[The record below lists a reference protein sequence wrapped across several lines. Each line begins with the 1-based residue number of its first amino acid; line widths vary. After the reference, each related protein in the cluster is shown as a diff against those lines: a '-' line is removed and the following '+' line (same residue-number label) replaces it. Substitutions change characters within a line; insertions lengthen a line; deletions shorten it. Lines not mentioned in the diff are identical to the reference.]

1 MAELAVRF
9 ALTGKSYLKISFE
22 TKEGIMELLNR
33 TFTSQSVALA
43 TGLDPKAIQNWASR
57 GLIVGQRDGTG
68 KGFHLRFSWF
78 NVMEVALADAL
89 MKVGMSSIQDAF
101 AAAQLF
107 AHTGEGPSGYAGE
120 TTTENIRIPSLP
132 WHHSLGETILI
143 VHRDGCSVKL
153 VSNEGTVDLWG
164 LTPAGLDFTGF
175 IVLNVSEIFRHVCF
189 RMAQD
194 YREVLDEA
202 YRDEAEEVSE

>member
-1 MAELAVRF
+1 MMAELAVRF
-9 ALTGKSYLKISFE
+9 TLTAKSYLAISFE

-107 AHTGEGPSGYAGE
+107 AHTGEGPSGYAGD
-120 TTTENIRIPSLP
+120 TSLDIIRTPSLP
-132 WHHSLGETILI
+132 WHHSLGQTILI
-143 VHRDGCSVKL
+143 VHQDGSSVKL
-153 VSNEGTVDLWG
+153 VSNDGTIDLWG

-175 IVLNVSEIFRHVCF
+175 IVLNVTEIFRQVCF

-202 YRDEAEEVSE
+202 YPKIAEA